1 MDAIDR
7 RLVDLL
13 RHNARVPFA
22 ELARKVGLSPPAVHE
37 RIAKLEQARVIR
49 AYRTDVAPQA
59 IGLDVTA
66 VVGVV
71 QSAGSDGE
79 QLIAAIERLPEVDAC
94 YFTAGEES
102 FLLKVRVATMAAL
115 EHLIVR
121 LTKIPGIERTRTT
134 IVLSTKWEDRPA
146 PSAGA
151 ETPFAEHHDAQAA
164 SGMSEEADNALDR
177 EMPEA

>member
-7 RLVDLL
+7 HLVELL

-22 ELARKVGLSPPAVHE
+22 VLARKVGLSPPAVHE
-37 RIAKLEQARVIR
+37 RIAKLEQSRIIR

-66 VVGVV
+66 VIGVV
-71 QSAGSDGE
+71 QSARTDGDE
-79 QLIAAIERLPEVDAC
+79 LIAAIAHFPEVDAC

-102 FLLKVRVATMAAL
+102 YLLKVRVANMAAL

-121 LTKIPGIERTRTT
+121 LTKIPGVERTRTT
-134 IVLSTKWEDRPA
+134 IVLSTKWEDRPS
-146 PSAGA
+146 PSVGA
-151 ETPFAEHHDAQAA
+151 DRVAAHFAESDEGPDESDDVGSAMRGP
-164 SGMSEEADNALDR
+164 SGT
-177 EMPEA
+177 